1 MSELDIIEQHQLIV
15 ETVGYKL
22 IKDISLSNLPQ
33 VLKFLKV
40 VQNYKKIKN
49 IENEN

>member
-1 MSELDIIEQHQLIV
+1 MLEILEQHQLIIQ
-15 ETVGYKL
+15 TIGYKG
-22 IKDISLSNLPQ
+22 IKDISLSDLPQ
-33 VLKFLKV
+33 ILKFLKV